1 MTRKRQ
7 GRAGFFKGAS
17 LTRHTQSL
25 PVADPQA
32 ALAALK
38 GIVYEWDAAS
48 DALAWGPNACKVLGI
63 PAEAL
68 PRTGRALASLVEPG
82 CGLSDRNAAI
92 LQGEG
97 GEIYDLR
104 YALRLATDHV
114 VLIQDAGRKD
124 TDGSGLLRAVRGI
137 LRVDR
142 AADDTMP
149 EAIRRRSALLGRLNA
164 GIAEALRFSHSFT
177 VIVGTVDDADAG
189 PIADRL
195 ARALRPMMRR
205 RDSLMA
211 LAANRFALI
220 LASCAAWDA
229 ASAMKRLASLAAAN
243 GLPVTLG
250 AAVAPD
256 HVLEAAG
263 LLRLAEQAFDAAA
276 EEPGSAVLHD
286 PRRRPSPASRGGAD
300 PIEIVHALNERR
312 LTLALEPVV
321 DARTRNAAFAL
332 ARPFVDIADAAS
344 TPLGKVPALKGANLP
359 LLVDGR
365 VLELAADHLARRP
378 EARVS
383 FAIGPATLRDDEWL
397 TMLAAHLGARPGIE
411 SRLLIEVPECV
422 LRQPGAARGRLDAM
436 KALGVGIILSGF
448 GSGHASLAHLRHL
461 PIDLLKIDGIFVQ
474 ILARSIDDRLFVRRL
489 VDIAQ
494 HLGIATIADG
504 VDDEASARRLADW
517 GVDYL
522 QGAVPGRSEP
532 LPLPGLAPLRAR
544 A

>member
-17 LTRHTQSL
+17 LTRYTQSL
-25 PVADPQA
+25 PAADPQS

-38 GIVYEWDAAS
+38 GIVYEWDVAS
-48 DALAWGPNACKVLGI
+48 DALTFGPNACKVLGI

-68 PRTGRALASLVEPG
+68 PRTGRAFTDLIEPD

-92 LQGEG
+92 LRDDGRDT
-97 GEIYDLR
+97 YDLR
-104 YALRLATDHV
+104 YALRFATDHV
-114 VLIQDAGRKD
+114 VLVQDAGRKE
-124 TDGSGLLRAVRGI
+124 TDGVGLLRAARGF
-137 LRVDR
+137 LRAER
-142 AADDTMP
+142 ASDDSMP
-149 EAIRRRSALLGRLNA
+149 DAIRRRSALLGRLNA
-164 GIAEALRFSHSFT
+164 DITEALRFSHSFT
-177 VIVGTVDDADAG
+177 VIIGTMDDADHG
-189 PIADRL
+189 PIVDRL

-205 RDSLMA
+205 RDALMA
-211 LAANRFALI
+211 LASNRFALV

-229 ASAMKRLASLAAAN
+229 ASAMKRLAGLAAATD
-243 GLPVTLG
+243 LPVTLG
-250 AAVAPD
+250 AASAPD
-256 HVLEAAG
+256 HALEAAG
-263 LLRLAEQAFDAAA
+263 LLRLAERALDAAST
-276 EEPGSAVLHD
+276 EPGSAVLHD
-286 PRRRPSPASRGGAD
+286 PRRRPFPVSKGSPD

-312 LTLALEPVV
+312 LTLALQPVA

-332 ARPFVDIADAAS
+332 ARPLVDTSAA
-344 TPLGKVPALKGANLP
+344 TGAPLGKLPALKGANLP

-383 FAIGPATLRDDEWL
+383 FAIAPATLRDDEWL

-411 SRLLIEVPECV
+411 SRLLVEVPECV

-436 KALGVGIILSGF
+436 KALGIGIVLSGF
-448 GSGHASLAHLRHL
+448 GSGHASLAQLRHL
-461 PIDLLKIDGIFVQ
+461 PIDLLKIDGVFVQ
-474 ILARSIDDRLFVRRL
+474 VLARSIDDRLFVRRL

-504 VDDEASARRLADW
+504 VDDEASARKLADW

-522 QGAVPGRSEP
+522 QGAVPGLAEP
-532 LPLPGLAPLRAR
+532 LPLPGLPPLRAR